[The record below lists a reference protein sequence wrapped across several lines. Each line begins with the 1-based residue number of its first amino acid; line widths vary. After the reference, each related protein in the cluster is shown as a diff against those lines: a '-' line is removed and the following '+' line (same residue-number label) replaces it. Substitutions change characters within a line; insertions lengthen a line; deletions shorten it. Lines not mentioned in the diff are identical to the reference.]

1 MDYRYL
7 IEIFAALIG
16 VFCFAL
22 SFVMFRHWR
31 GKKDVGYFAF
41 SIFSAG
47 LWILSV
53 YFADIST
60 NLESLVL
67 WTKLASIAALFYVFF
82 FVIFSY
88 SFRHPGKN
96 WKIYLALLL
105 PILVLPILANTIY
118 LFKFSLNEVY
128 ISDPFINFAYDHP
141 VGGILSGNFS
151 LYLLLFLI
159 YYIIGYVVL
168 LWKYGTLPLRTRLQI
183 KYIVIGTTVS
193 IIAAAFFDILL
204 PLSGIDYLYALGPAC
219 TALLILSTAYAI
231 AKHNLLEIKVVVQ
244 RGVIYSLLI
253 AVIVGVYLLLL
264 FVLRLVYF
272 EPTGKTINHVSAII
286 TTLLG
291 IFGAPLLERILRK
304 ATDKIF
310 FKERYD
316 YSKAVAELVHILNV
330 EVEFEALVNES
341 KYVLQKIL
349 KTKAIHFLF
358 LKANPDLS
366 EPGSDEN
373 KGLLNSDQIQNIR
386 EILPVDE
393 LKNEILSTGAHY
405 YAAELIV
412 PLIAAEKVV
421 GLAFIPK
428 KLSGDTYSN
437 QDIDLLN
444 VFSLQAGVALEK
456 ARLLWEVQK
465 YSNELEQRVE
475 ERTTQIKQLQQE
487 QKNFMNDVSHSLQ
500 TPLTVIKGELD
511 FLKMRSKPI
520 EELAKFEKSVDEI
533 SRLIYNLL
541 KLAKIEMQNQD
552 TKKEHLNL
560 SILLEDIIEYLNVL
574 CKTNNIKI
582 EKHIQ
587 PNIFV
592 LGNKEALETLITNL
606 TSNAIKY
613 IANKK
618 IITITLKKTDYVE
631 LAIKDTGIGIEK
643 EHLKFIFNRFY
654 RVGSARSGVS
664 GTGLGLAISRKIAQN
679 HGGDISVESTPK
691 KGTTFTVR
699 FPTV

>member
-7 IEIFAALIG
+7 IEVFAALIG

-31 GKKDVGYFAF
+31 GKKDIGYFAF
-41 SIFSAG
+41 SILSAG
-47 LWILSV
+47 FWIISV

-96 WKIYLALLL
+96 WKIYLLLLL
-105 PILVLPILANTIY
+105 PILTNAVY
-118 LFKFSLNEVY
+118 LFKFPLNEVY
-128 ISDPFINFAYDHP
+128 ISDPFINFAYNHP
-141 VGGILSGNFS
+141 VGGILSGDFS

-159 YYIIGYVVL
+159 YYIIGYVIL

-204 PLSGIDYLYALGPAC
+204 PLSGVDYLYALGPAC

-264 FVLRLVYF
+264 FILRSVYF
-272 EPTGKTINHVSAII
+272 EPSGKTVNHVSAIV

-304 ATDKIF
+304 ATDRVF

-316 YSKAVAELVHILNV
+316 YSKAVAELVHILNE
-330 EVEFEALVNES
+330 EVEFEALVNGS
-341 KYVLQKIL
+341 KNVLQKIL

-358 LKANPDLS
+358 FKPNPDLS
-366 EPGSDEN
+366 DPETDEN
-373 KGLLNSDQIQNIR
+373 KGLLNSEQIQNIR

-393 LKNEILSTGAHY
+393 LKNEILLTGAHY
-405 YAAELIV
+405 YMAELIV

-444 VFSLQAGVALEK
+444 VFSLQAGIALEK

-475 ERTTQIKQLQQE
+475 ERTAQIKQLQQE

-520 EELAKFEKSVDEI
+520 KELAKFEKSVDEI

-541 KLAKIEMQNQD
+541 KLAKIEMQDQD

-560 SILLEDIIEYLNVL
+560 SILLEDIIEYLDVL
-574 CKTNNIKI
+574 CKTNDIKI

-587 PNIFV
+587 PDIFV

-613 IANKK
+613 IANKR

-654 RVGSARSGVS
+654 RVGSAKSGVS
-664 GTGLGLAISRKIAQN
+664 GTGLGLAICKKIAQN

-699 FPTV
+699 LPVV

>member
-60 NLESLVL
+60 NLENLVL
-67 WTKLASIAALFYVFF
+67 WTKLASITALFYVFF

-96 WKIYLALLL
+96 WETYLALL
-105 PILVLPILANTIY
+105 LPILANTIY
-118 LFKFSLNEVY
+118 LFKFPLNEVY
-128 ISDPFINFAYDHP
+128 VSDPFIGFSYDHP

-183 KYIVIGTTVS
+183 KYILIGTTVS

-219 TALLILSTAYAI
+219 TALLILSTSYAI
-231 AKHNLLEIKVVVQ
+231 AKHNLLEIKVVIQ

-272 EPTGKTINHVSAII
+272 EPTGKTVNHISAIV

-316 YSKAVAELVHILNV
+316 YSKAVAELVHILNE
-330 EVEFEALVNES
+330 EVEFEALVNAS
-341 KYVLQKIL
+341 KNALQKIL
-349 KTKAIHFLF
+349 KTKTIHFLF
-358 LKANPDLS
+358 LKPNPDLS
-366 EPGSDEN
+366 LSESDEN
-373 KGLLNSDQIQNIR
+373 KELLSSEQIQSIR
-386 EILPVDE
+386 EILPTDE
-393 LKNEILSTGAHY
+393 LKNEILLTGARY

-421 GLAFIPK
+421 GLTFIPK
-428 KLSGDTYSN
+428 KLSGETYSN

-456 ARLLWEVQK
+456 ARLLWEVQR

-475 ERTTQIKQLQQE
+475 ERTAQIKHLQQE

-520 EELAKFEKSVDEI
+520 KELGKFEKSVDEI

-541 KLAKIEMQNQD
+541 KLAKIEMQD
-552 TKKEHLNL
+552 GSKKEKVNL
-560 SILLEDIIEYLNVL
+560 SALLEEIIEYLDVL
-574 CKTNNIKI
+574 CKTNNIQIVKDI
-582 EKHIQ
+582 ETD
-587 PNIFV
+587 IFV
-592 LGNKEALETLITNL
+592 LGNVEALETLVTNL

-613 IANKK
+613 IANEKV
-618 IITITLKKTDYVE
+618 ITIILKKTDHVE
-631 LAIKDTGIGIEK
+631 LTIKDTGIGIEQ

-654 RVGSARSGVS
+654 RAGSTRSGVS
-664 GTGLGLAISRKIAQN
+664 GNGLGLAICKKIAEN
-679 HGGDISVESTPK
+679 HGGDISVESVPK

-699 FPTV
+699 LPAV

>member
-16 VFCFAL
+16 IFCFAL

-67 WTKLASIAALFYVFF
+67 WTKFASVAALFYVFF

-96 WKIYLALLL
+96 WKIYLALF
-105 PILVLPILANTIY
+105 LPILANTIY
-118 LFKFSLNEVY
+118 LFKFPLNEVY
-128 ISDPFINFAYDHP
+128 ISDPFIGFSYDHP

-159 YYIIGYVVL
+159 YYMIGYVIL

-183 KYIVIGTTVS
+183 KYILIGTTVS
-193 IIAAAFFDILL
+193 ILAAAFFDILL

-231 AKHNLLEIKVVVQ
+231 AKHNLLEIKVVIQ

-253 AVIVGVYLLLL
+253 AVIIGVYLLLL

-272 EPTGKTINHVSAII
+272 GPTDKTVNHVSAIV

-291 IFGAPLLERILRK
+291 IFGAPLLERVLRK

-316 YSKAVAELVHILNV
+316 YSKAVAELVHILNE
-330 EVEFEALVNES
+330 EVEFEALVNQS
-341 KYVLQKIL
+341 KNALQKIL
-349 KTKAIHFLF
+349 KTRAIHFLF
-358 LKANPDLS
+358 LKPNPDLS
-366 EPGSDEN
+366 MSESNEN
-373 KGLLNSDQIQNIR
+373 KELPSSEQIQSIR
-386 EILPVDE
+386 EILPTDE
-393 LKNEILSTGAHY
+393 LKNEILLTGARY

-412 PLIAAEKVV
+412 PLIAAEKIV

-428 KLSGDTYSN
+428 KLSGEIYSN

-475 ERTTQIKQLQQE
+475 ERTAQIKHLQQE

-520 EELAKFEKSVDEI
+520 KELGKFEKSVDEI

-541 KLAKIEMQNQD
+541 KLAKIEMQD
-552 TKKEHLNL
+552 GSKKEKVNL
-560 SILLEDIIEYLNVL
+560 SALLEEIIEYLDVL
-574 CKTNNIKI
+574 CKTNNIQIVKNI
-582 EKHIQ
+582 ETD
-587 PNIFV
+587 IFV
-592 LGNKEALETLITNL
+592 LGNVEALETLVTNL

-613 IANKK
+613 IANEKV
-618 IITITLKKTDYVE
+618 ITITLKKTDHVE
-631 LAIKDTGIGIEK
+631 LTIKDTGIGIEQ

-654 RVGSARSGVS
+654 RAGSTRSGVS
-664 GTGLGLAISRKIAQN
+664 GNGLGLAICKKIAEN
-679 HGGDISVESTPK
+679 HGGDISVESVPK

-699 FPTV
+699 LPAV

>member
-16 VFCFAL
+16 IFCFAL

-67 WTKLASIAALFYVFF
+67 WTKFASVAALFYVFF

-96 WKIYLALLL
+96 WKIYLVL
-105 PILVLPILANTIY
+105 PLPILANTIY
-118 LFKFSLNEVY
+118 LFKFPLNEVY
-128 ISDPFINFAYDHP
+128 ISDPFIGFSYDHP

-159 YYIIGYVVL
+159 YYMIGYVIL

-183 KYIVIGTTVS
+183 KYILIGTTVS
-193 IIAAAFFDILL
+193 ILAAAFFDILL

-231 AKHNLLEIKVVVQ
+231 AKHNLLEIKVVIQ

-253 AVIVGVYLLLL
+253 AVIIGVYLLLL

-272 EPTGKTINHVSAII
+272 GPTDKTVNHVSAIV

-291 IFGAPLLERILRK
+291 IFGAPLLERVLRK

-316 YSKAVAELVHILNV
+316 YSKAVAELVHILNE
-330 EVEFEALVNES
+330 EVEFEALVNQS
-341 KYVLQKIL
+341 KNALQKIL
-349 KTKAIHFLF
+349 KTRAIHFLF
-358 LKANPDLS
+358 LKPNPDLS
-366 EPGSDEN
+366 MSESNEN
-373 KGLLNSDQIQNIR
+373 KELPSSEQIQSIR
-386 EILPVDE
+386 EILPTDE
-393 LKNEILSTGAHY
+393 LKNEILLTGARY

-412 PLIAAEKVV
+412 PLIAAEKIV

-428 KLSGDTYSN
+428 KLSGEIYSN

-475 ERTTQIKQLQQE
+475 ERTAQIKHLQQE

-520 EELAKFEKSVDEI
+520 KELGKFEKSVDEI

-541 KLAKIEMQNQD
+541 KLAKIEMQD
-552 TKKEHLNL
+552 GSKKEKVNL
-560 SILLEDIIEYLNVL
+560 SALLEEIIEYLDVL
-574 CKTNNIKI
+574 CKTNNIQIVKNI
-582 EKHIQ
+582 ETD
-587 PNIFV
+587 IFV
-592 LGNKEALETLITNL
+592 LGNVEALETLVTNL

-613 IANKK
+613 IANEKV
-618 IITITLKKTDYVE
+618 ITITLKKTDHVE
-631 LAIKDTGIGIEK
+631 LTIKDTGIGIEQ

-654 RVGSARSGVS
+654 RAGSTRSGVS
-664 GTGLGLAISRKIAQN
+664 GNGLGLAICKKIAEN
-679 HGGDISVESTPK
+679 HGGDISVESVPK

-699 FPTV
+699 LPAV

>member
-16 VFCFAL
+16 IFCFAL

-31 GKKDVGYFAF
+31 GKKDVGYFAL
-41 SIFSAG
+41 SILSAG
-47 LWILSV
+47 FWILSV

-60 NLESLVL
+60 NLENLVL
-67 WTKLASIAALFYVFF
+67 WTKLASVAALFYVFF

-105 PILVLPILANTIY
+105 PILANTVY
-118 LFKFSLNEVY
+118 LFKFPLNEVY
-128 ISDPFINFAYDHP
+128 ISDPFISFSYDHP

-159 YYIIGYVVL
+159 YYIIGYVIL

-183 KYIVIGTTVS
+183 KYILIGTTVS

-204 PLSGIDYLYALGPAC
+204 PLSGVDYLYALGPAC

-231 AKHNLLEIKVVVQ
+231 AKHNLLEIKVVIQ

-253 AVIVGVYLLLL
+253 AIAIAFYLLLL
-264 FVLRLVYF
+264 FGLRSIYF
-272 EPTGKTINHVSAII
+272 EPTGKTASLVSAII

-291 IFGAPLLERILRK
+291 IFGAPLLERILRRI
-304 ATDKIF
+304 TDKIF

-316 YSKAVAELVHILNV
+316 YSKAVTELVRILN
-330 EVEFEALVNES
+330 EEIEFEALINKS
-341 KYVLQKIL
+341 KNALQKIL
-349 KTKAIHFLF
+349 KTKEVHFLF
-358 LKANPDLS
+358 LKPNPNSKLS
-366 EPGSDEN
+366 KTSETDGQLSLEH
-373 KGLLNSDQIQNIR
+373 IQNIK
-386 EILPVDE
+386 EISPTDE
-393 LKNEILSTGAHY
+393 LKNEVLLTGAKHY
-405 YAAELIV
+405 SARLVV
-412 PLIAAEKVV
+412 PLLAADKVI
-421 GLAFIPK
+421 GLVFLPK
-428 KLSGDTYSN
+428 KLSDEEYSN

-475 ERTTQIKQLQQE
+475 ERTRQIKEMQQE

-520 EELAKFEKSVDEI
+520 KELAKFEKSVDEI

-541 KLAKIEMQNQD
+541 KLAKIEMQDQD
-552 TKKEHLNL
+552 TKKELLNL
-560 SILLEDIIEYLNVL
+560 SVLLEEMIEYLDVL

-582 EKHIQ
+582 EKEIQ
-587 PNIFV
+587 PDIFV
-592 LGNKEALETLITNL
+592 LGNKEALETLVTNL

-613 IANKK
+613 ISNQR
-618 IITITLKKTDYVE
+618 IITITLKKTDHIE
-631 LAIKDTGIGIEK
+631 LGIKDTGIGIEK
-643 EHLKFIFNRFY
+643 ENLKYIFNRFY
-654 RVGSARSGVS
+654 RAGSVRSGVS
-664 GTGLGLAISRKIAQN
+664 GTGLGLAICRKIAEN
-679 HGGDISVESTPK
+679 HGGDISVESIPK
-691 KGTTFTVR
+691 KGTTFTAR
-699 FPTV
+699 FPKI

>member
-22 SFVMFRHWR
+22 SFVMLRHWL
-31 GKKDVGYFAF
+31 GKKDVGYFAL
-41 SIFSAG
+41 SILSAG
-47 LWILSV
+47 FWILSV

-60 NLESLVL
+60 DLSSLVL
-67 WTKLASIAALFYVFF
+67 WTKFASIAALFYVFF

-88 SFRHPGKN
+88 SFRHPGNN
-96 WKIYLALLL
+96 WKTYLSLF
-105 PILVLPILANTIY
+105 LPILANTVY
-118 LFKFSLNEVY
+118 LIKFPLNKVY
-128 ISDPFINFAYDHP
+128 ISDPFIGFSYDHP
-141 VGGILSGNFS
+141 VGGILSGDFS

-183 KYIVIGTTVS
+183 KYILIGTTVS
-193 IIAAAFFDILL
+193 ILAAAFFDILL

-231 AKHNLLEIKVVVQ
+231 VKHNLLEIKVVIQ

-253 AVIVGVYLLLL
+253 AIVVAFYLLLL
-264 FVLRLVYF
+264 FGLRSIYF
-272 EPTGKTINHVSAII
+272 EPTGKTTSLLSAVI

-304 ATDKIF
+304 VTDKIF

-316 YSKAVAELVHILNV
+316 YAKAVTELVRILNE
-330 EVEFEALVNES
+330 EVDFEALVS
-341 KYVLQKIL
+341 KSKNALQKIL
-349 KTKAIHFLF
+349 KTKEVHFLF
-358 LKANPDLS
+358 LKPNPNPSVPDITEKNRQLS
-366 EPGSDEN
+366 SEH
-373 KGLLNSDQIQNIR
+373 IQNIK
-386 EILPVDE
+386 EILRADE
-393 LKNEILSTGAHY
+393 LKNEILLTGAKHY
-405 YAAELIV
+405 SADLVV
-412 PLIAAEKVV
+412 PLLAADKVI
-421 GLAFIPK
+421 GLVFLPK
-428 KLSGDTYSN
+428 KLSGEQYSN

-456 ARLLWEVQK
+456 ARLLWEVQR
-465 YSNELEQRVE
+465 YSSELEHRVE
-475 ERTTQIKQLQQE
+475 ERTSRIQQLQQE

-520 EELAKFEKSVDEI
+520 KELAKFEKSVDEI

-541 KLAKIEMQNQD
+541 KLAKVEMQDQD
-552 TKKEHLNL
+552 AKKELLNL
-560 SILLEDIIEYLNVL
+560 SVLIEDIIEYLDVL

-587 PNIFV
+587 PEIFV

-618 IITITLKKTDYVE
+618 VITITLKKTDYAE
-631 LAIKDTGIGIEK
+631 LVIKDTGIGIEK
-643 EHLKFIFNRFY
+643 ENLKYIFNRFY
-654 RVGSARSGVS
+654 RAGSVRSGVS
-664 GTGLGLAISRKIAQN
+664 GTGLGLAISKKIAEN